1 MDTTA
6 RDPAYRWVIVAAGGL
21 MGCAAMGALFA
32 LPVLLN
38 AITADT
44 GWSRTG
50 VSFAMTLAF
59 LAMACTSLP
68 WGVASDRYGTRPVV
82 LAGAVIFSGGMALA
96 ALSPALWMF
105 QALFGLVLGG
115 SIMAFMAPL
124 MANVTGWFTTNRGLA
139 VSLVSAG
146 MGLAPVTMSPFA
158 AWLITTQDWRT
169 TLLTLAALVAAI
181 AIPCALLLRQPPP
194 QAPDLSPDAPP
205 SDMTLKQAMTSF
217 PFLTLFATFF
227 FCCATHSG
235 PIFHTVS
242 YAELC
247 GIATI
252 AAVSIYS
259 VEGLAG
265 MGGRI
270 GFGLLG
276 DRFGAKRILV
286 LGLLAQAIG
295 AMGYFFA
302 RDLWEF
308 YVVAAIFGFI
318 YAGIMPLYN
327 VLIRENFPPA
337 IMGGV
342 MGGVGMAGSLGMATG
357 PVVGGMIFDATGAYG
372 GLYVTSFLFGLAAC
386 AIALTFRPFP
396 RAPAPIAA

>member
-1 MDTTA
+1 
-6 RDPAYRWVIVAAGGL
+6 
-21 MGCAAMGALFA
+21 
-32 LPVLLN
+32 
-38 AITADT
+38 
-44 GWSRTG
+44 
-50 VSFAMTLAF
+50 MTL
-59 LAMACTSLP
+59 
-68 WGVASDRYGTRPVV
+68 R
-82 LAGAVIFSGGMALA
+82 
-96 ALSPALWMF
+96 
-105 QALFGLVLGG
+105 
-115 SIMAFMAPL
+115 
-124 MANVTGWFTTNRGLA
+124 
-139 VSLVSAG
+139 
-146 MGLAPVTMSPFA
+146 
-158 AWLITTQDWRT
+158 
-169 TLLTLAALVAAI
+169 
-181 AIPCALLLRQPPP
+181 
-194 QAPDLSPDAPP
+194 
-205 SDMTLKQAMTSF
+205 QAMTSL
-217 PFLTLFATFF
+217 PFIVLFATFF

-259 VEGLAG
+259 VEGMAG

-270 GFGLLG
+270 GFGVLG

-286 LGLLAQAIG
+286 AGLLAQAFG

-357 PVVGGMIFDATGAYG
+357 PVVGGWIFDTTGSYG
-372 GLYVTSFLFGLAAC
+372 GLYITSFFFGLAAC
-386 AIALTFRPFP
+386 GIALTFRPFP
-396 RAPAPIAA
+396 RAPLPKPA